1 MITSKI
7 NFMAQHKSALKAL
20 RQSKKRYLYNKKI
33 KQNFNYLEKKLK
45 KAILAKNID
54 EAKNSYRQFQK
65 AIDKAW
71 QKKVI
76 KKNTAARKKSRLA
89 KKINNLIKSIKD

>member
-1 MITSKI
+1 
-7 NFMAQHKSALKAL
+7 MAQHKSALKAL